1 LPIPFTGGVAPMSC
15 CYVPFS
21 AEHLDPEPISLGR
34 RTLLTRGV
42 PAAVAAPFTVGQAIA
57 AGKTIRIGFC
67 SQLLCAPP
75 YMVTQAGGFFKA
87 EGLDVEIVNLRGSP
101 AVIQALA
108 GGAIEYGAST
118 FEDVLTAA
126 QHGVLLTRFLSTAK
140 LPLSALVVAP
150 ALANQI
156 TTAAQLEGRTIGEV
170 AAGGP
175 AEVWTR
181 AVMKQAG
188 ADGSKVRFATLG
200 PNIYDAVRLG
210 QVDAAWVGEPALTL
224 LAAKGARTLVNFM
237 ETDDATKV
245 FGGRYEFMGVSTR
258 PAEAASRHDEMI
270 ALKRAIDRGLAEI
283 QTATPADVV
292 RALPAPL
299 LIGLDIGLM
308 SDVLRRYRQALY
320 PLNTRIDVAAC
331 ERNVLV
337 LRDLGLIGPD
347 ITARPLLDLTIAN
360 G

>member
-1 LPIPFTGGVAPMSC
+1 MSC
-15 CYVPFS
+15 CTGPFS
-21 AEHLDPEPISLGR
+21 PRDLEVEPIPVGR
-34 RTLLTRGV
+34 RMLLTG
-42 PAAVAAPFTVGQAIA
+42 AVAAPFSIGTAMAASKTV
-57 AGKTIRIGFC
+57 RIGFC

-75 YMVTQAGGFFKA
+75 YMVAQAGGFFKA

-126 QHGVLLTRFLSTAK
+126 QHGVRLTRFLSTAK
-140 LPLSALVVAP
+140 LPLSALAVAP
-150 ALANQI
+150 KLADEI
-156 TTAAQLEGRTIGEV
+156 TTPAKLEGRTVGEV
-170 AAGGP
+170 SVGGP

-188 ADGSKVRFATLG
+188 ADGSRVHYASLG
-200 PNIYDAVRLG
+200 PNIYDALRLG

-224 LAAKGARTLVNFM
+224 LVAKGARVLVNFM
-237 ETDDATKV
+237 ETDDAARV

-258 PAEAASRHDEMI
+258 PAEAAARRDEMI
-270 ALKRAIDRGLAEI
+270 ALGRALDKALAEL
-283 QTATPADVV
+283 QRVPPVEVV

-299 LIGLDIGLM
+299 LTGLDVGLM
-308 SDVLRRYRQALY
+308 AEVIGRYRQALY
-320 PLNTRIDVAAC
+320 PVNTTIDVAAC
-331 ERNVLV
+331 ERNVSV

-347 ITARPLLDLTIAN
+347 ISAQPLLDLTIA
-360 G
+360 GG

>member
-1 LPIPFTGGVAPMSC
+1 MSC
-15 CYVPFS
+15 CNVPFS
-21 AEHLDPEPISLGR
+21 AEHLGPEPIPLAR
-34 RTLLTRGV
+34 RMLLTRGV
-42 PAAVAAPFTVGQAIA
+42 PAAVTAPFTIGRAMA
-57 AGKTIRIGFC
+57 AAKTIRIGFC

-126 QHGVLLTRFLSTAK
+126 QHGVSLTRFLSTAK
-140 LPLSALVVAP
+140 LPLSALAVAP
-150 ALANQI
+150 AFAAEI
-156 TTAAQLEGRTIGEV
+156 TTAAKLEGRTIGEA

-188 ADGSKVRFATLG
+188 ADGSRVRFATLG
-200 PNIYDAVRLG
+200 PNIYDALRLG

-224 LAAKGARTLVNFM
+224 LVAKGARTLVNFM

-258 PAEAASRHDEMI
+258 PAEASSRRDEMI
-270 ALKRAIDRGLAEI
+270 ALKRALNKGLAEL
-283 QTATPADVV
+283 QRAPPTDVV

-299 LIGLDIGLM
+299 LIGLDTGLM
-308 SDVLRRYRQALY
+308 SDVLGRYRQALY
-320 PLNTRIDVAAC
+320 PVTTTIDVAAC

-347 ITARPLLDLTIAN
+347 IAARPLLDLTIASS
-360 G
+360 

>member
-1 LPIPFTGGVAPMSC
+1 MSC
-15 CYVPFS
+15 CTVPFS
-21 AEHLDPEPISLGR
+21 AELLDPEPIPLAR
-34 RTLLTRGV
+34 RMLLTGGL
-42 PAAVAAPFTVGQAIA
+42 PAAVAAPFTVGRAMA
-57 AGKTIRIGFC
+57 ASKTIRIGFC

-75 YMVTQAGGFFKA
+75 YMVAQAGGFFKA

-140 LPLSALVVAP
+140 LPLSALAVAP
-150 ALANQI
+150 ALAAEI
-156 TTAAQLEGRTIGEV
+156 TTVAKLEGRTIGEA

-188 ADGSKVRFATLG
+188 ADGNRVRFATLG
-200 PNIYDAVRLG
+200 PNIYDALRLG
-210 QVDAAWVGEPALTL
+210 QVDAAWVNEPALTL
-224 LAAKGARTLVNFM
+224 LVAKGARTLVNFM

-258 PAEAASRHDEMI
+258 PAEAASRRDEMI
-270 ALKRAIDRGLAEI
+270 TLGRALDKALAELLREPPVDI
-283 QTATPADVV
+283 V

-299 LIGLDIGLM
+299 LAGLDIDLM
-308 SDVLRRYRQALY
+308 ADVLGRYRRALY
-320 PLNTRIDVAAC
+320 PVNTKIDVAAC
-331 ERNVLV
+331 ERNVAV
-337 LRDLGLIGPD
+337 LRDLGLIGPE
-347 ITARPLLDLTIAN
+347 IAARPLLDLTIAN

>member
-1 LPIPFTGGVAPMSC
+1 MSC
-15 CYVPFS
+15 CTVPFS
-21 AEHLDPEPISLGR
+21 AEHLDPEPIPMAR
-34 RTLLTRGV
+34 RMLLTGGV
-42 PAAVAAPFTVGQAIA
+42 PAAIAAPFTVGRVMA
-57 AGKTIRIGFC
+57 AAKTTRIGFC

-75 YMVTQAGGFFKA
+75 YMVAQAGGFFKA
-87 EGLDVEIVNLRGSP
+87 EGLDIEIVNLRGSP

-140 LPLSALVVAP
+140 LPLSALAVAP
-150 ALANQI
+150 ALANEI
-156 TTAAQLEGRTIGEV
+156 TTAAKLEGRTVGEV
-170 AAGGP
+170 AAGAP

-188 ADGSKVRFATLG
+188 ADASKVRFATLG

-210 QVDAAWVGEPALTL
+210 QVDAAWVNEPALTL
-224 LAAKGARTLVNFM
+224 LVAKGARTLVNFM

-258 PAEAASRHDEMI
+258 PAEAASRRGEMA
-270 ALKRAIDRGLAEI
+270 ALGRALDKALAALQREPPVDI
-283 QTATPADVV
+283 V

-299 LIGLDIGLM
+299 LVGLDIGLM
-308 SDVLRRYRQALY
+308 ADVLRRYRQALY
-320 PLNTRIDVAAC
+320 PANTKIDVGAC
-331 ERNVLV
+331 ERNVAV

-347 ITARPLLDLTIAN
+347 IAAQPLLDLTIAS